1 METTVETA
9 ELLAA
14 PQPELTPMPDDAV
27 TKGGAATPSD
37 DYDAPSDPMEE
48 FSRRLQEIISAN
60 AQAAE
65 DTHDG
70 DSWSVESEY
79 SGVVASLS
87 GGVWSLEEKLE
98 HLMRK
103 HAELLL
109 CRRGDEKE
117 LQVLRNN
124 VSILQA
130 ERQQLEKLC
139 TEVQHYYNTLRE
151 EALLRCKGDEE
162 KRKEMTSHF
171 QKVLCDI
178 QMQIEQHSARN
189 SKLCG
194 ENANLSDKLHKLLE
208 QCERRDE
215 SLQKINRHR
224 DLQQQLTE
232 AKLEQ
237 ANALLV
243 EAQEKHQREKEYLL
257 HQAAEW
263 KLQTRTLSEHAAI
276 TQAQLALY
284 SQKFDEFQKT
294 LAKSNEIYARFKQEM
309 ENMSEKMKTLEKE
322 SNVWKLRFENCNKAL
337 TDLIEERAEKG
348 KEYETFVQTIHKLEK
363 LCRVLQDERK
373 VLYAKIKEV
382 RQAKDGPSSKDMTL
396 HPDEGGATVVTPE
409 MALTE
414 DMERLRVEQAK
425 LQEFADALM
434 ASHGV
439 DREDKDK
446 VLDPNQDL
454 VASTFTLFSS
464 KGHHQDHEQTS
475 EETPPLPEPQGD
487 LQTKPET
494 DIDAKP
500 EVETEPETEMKPE
513 PQGDLQT
520 KPEPDIDAK
529 PEVET
534 KPETE
539 MKPQPAGE
547 PQSEPGVDIEAISEP
562 ELIPESES
570 KPEPEVVHNEAP
582 EVIVVTK
589 TDNLKQ
595 TVEAEALSTSE
606 ATPPPARP
614 SKKEAKKKK
623 KKTGRNL

>member
-14 PQPELTPMPDDAV
+14 PQPELTPMSDDAV

-37 DYDAPSDPMEE
+37 DCDAPSDPMEE

-70 DSWSVESEY
+70 DSCTVESEY

-87 GGVWSLEEKLE
+87 GGVWSPEEKLE

-109 CRRGDEKE
+109 CRRDDEKE

-124 VSILQA
+124 VGVLQA

-178 QMQIEQHSARN
+178 QAQIEQHSTRN
-189 SKLCG
+189 SKLWG

-215 SLQKINRHR
+215 SQQKINRHR

-348 KEYETFVQTIHKLEK
+348 KEYETFVVTIHKLEK

-382 RQAKDGPSSKDMTL
+382 RQAKDDPSSKDMTL

-414 DMERLRVEQAK
+414 DMERLRAEQAK

-434 ASHGV
+434 ASHGAN
-439 DREDKDK
+439 REDKDED
-446 VLDPNQDL
+446 LDPNQDL
-454 VASTFTLFSS
+454 VASAFTLFSS
-464 KGHHQDHEQTS
+464 KGQHQDHEQTS

-494 DIDAKP
+494 DMDAKP
-500 EVETEPETEMKPE
+500 EIETKPESEMKPE
-513 PQGDLQT
+513 T
-520 KPEPDIDAK
+520 
-529 PEVET
+529 
-534 KPETE
+534 
-539 MKPQPAGE
+539 AGE
-547 PQSEPGVDIEAISEP
+547 PQSEPGVNIEAISEP
-562 ELIPESES
+562 QIIPESES
-570 KPEPEVVHNEAP
+570 KPEPEAVHNETP
-582 EVIVVTK
+582 EVKVVTK

-595 TVEAEALSTSE
+595 TVEAEALPTSE
-606 ATPPPARP
+606 ATPPAARP